1 MKGSEA
7 EGHKGKNDAAWR
19 ACEIY
24 EGQIFTGKS
33 IPRMGNPRFCAE
45 PGKSDSVQSG
55 MPNCKMIVLESL
67 MDESAFPWQADCEE
81 GNGRDH
87 QHIVRYLGALYQAL
101 LDVSDWVER
110 GIAPAES
117 SVYRRV
123 YTRR

>member
-24 EGQIFTGKS
+24 EGQISTGKS
-33 IPRMGNPRFCAE
+33 IPRMGNPHFCAE

-67 MDESAFPWQADCEE
+67 MDESAFPWQADWYRSLIRKNAGADGDDIMRLWYMEHCMHTDCEE
-81 GNGRDH
+81 GNGGAH
-87 QHIVRYLGALYQAL
+87 QQ
-101 LDVSDWVER
+101 
-110 GIAPAES
+110 
-117 SVYRRV
+117 
-123 YTRR
+123 